1 MVFGPKQ
8 VDLEHRSEFQDLRS
22 KQQDSAHLL
31 TKSGPE
37 EVFQEICTFWSIWIC
52 LCKSVVLIC
61 ALSCDAHVSVSMH
74 IDGSHVAIPAV
85 VWLLCDARMRTLYV
99 LARVE

>member
-37 EVFQEICTFWSIWIC
+37 EVFQEIRTFWSIWIC
-52 LCKSVVLIC
+52 LYKSIGLIC
-61 ALSCDAHVSVSMH
+61 ALSCDVSCFRAHAHRRFARGDS
-74 IDGSHVAIPAV
+74 GSGVVA
-85 VWLLCDARMRTLYV
+85 L
-99 LARVE
+99 